1 MITTNTR
8 LIAIGG
14 SLVLLLF
21 IIELIR
27 RRRLKEEYSVLWIAT
42 ALVLLLLSAWYG
54 LLVKVTDLIGGV
66 APSSTLFFFGLLF
79 VVFMLLHFSVRTSQL
94 ERRLT
99 ALIQE
104 VGMLTAKHPERV
116 EVDDGLTDANEALDH
131 DPATEERVVAG
142 GTRAAEGPRARA

>member
-14 SLVLLLF
+14 SLVLLVF
-21 IIELIR
+21 IVELVR

-42 ALVLLLLSAWYG
+42 GLALLLLSAWYS
-54 LLVKVTDLIGGV
+54 LLVKVTNLIGGV

-79 VVFMLLHFSVRTSQL
+79 VMAMLLHFSVRTSQL

-104 VGMLTAKHPERV
+104 VGLLSAKHPERRRI
-116 EVDDGLTDANEALDH
+116 DDEFDDESGASPE
-131 DPATEERVVAG
+131 PRVADEPKVSA
-142 GTRAAEGPRARA
+142 

>member
-14 SLVLLLF
+14 SLLLLIF
-21 IIELIR
+21 IVELVR
-27 RRRLKEEYSVLWIAT
+27 RRRLKEEYSLLWIAT
-42 ALVLLLLSAWYG
+42 ALVLLLLSAWYS
-54 LLVKVTDLIGGV
+54 LLVKVTNLIGGV

-79 VVFMLLHFSVRTSQL
+79 VMAMLLHFSVRTSQL

-104 VGMLTAKHPERV
+104 IGLLSAKRPAHG
-116 EVDDGLTDANEALDH
+116 EVLDDDLPGDEDELEH
-131 DPATEERVVAG
+131 EVAR
-142 GTRAAEGPRARA
+142 TTKNPRLRA